1 MLSFSYTKNGGPMD
15 KFQDFAIKALF
26 AILVGLGSLM
36 SKILMDIESN
46 IKTLT
51 TEVSIIS
58 SNTQRHER
66 DIDRVSSYSLV
77 LQRFESELQFHKQQI
92 EALQNK
98 K

>member
-1 MLSFSYTKNGGPMD
+1 MD

-26 AILVGLGSLM
+26 AILVGLGSLI

-58 SNTQRHER
+58 SNSQRHER

-77 LQRFESELQFHKQQI
+77 LQRFETELSFHKAQI
-92 EALQNK
+92 EALQRK